1 MLFADIE
8 WAMLIVPFI
17 ALVVWLVSLLARNP
31 EPPQKNIRRA
41 GSRAQEEPKRQTS
54 SDLDRFIMETRR
66 QREADE
72 RRAQRPPQVSTQRQR
87 RPVMLE
93 EVVEQPPRPAPR
105 PPVLQ
110 PVAPRPIVRTPT
122 RPVPVLELAESVPSA
137 PVMATLAQTA
147 LPQIPAQPSAP
158 VDLLKRDEAKVS
170 PLLSN
175 LRATLNTP
183 QSAQLA
189 FALGE
194 IFGEPLSRRRR
205 S

>member
-8 WAMLIVPFI
+8 WVVFIVPFI
-17 ALVVWLVSLLARNP
+17 ALVVWLVSLLARNA
-31 EPPQKNIRRA
+31 EPPPKNTGRPRP
-41 GSRAQEEPKRQTS
+41 GMRQEEPKRQTS

-66 QREADE
+66 QRETDE
-72 RRAQRPPQVSTQRQR
+72 RRAQRPPQTSTQRQR

-105 PPVLQ
+105 PPLPQ
-110 PVAPRPIVRTPT
+110 PVAPRPVVRTPA
-122 RPVPVLELAESVPSA
+122 RPVPVLEVAESVPAA
-137 PVMATLAQTA
+137 PVMLTLSQTA
-147 LPQIPAQPSAP
+147 LPQMPEQPAAP
-158 VDLLKRDEAKVS
+158 IDLLKRDEGTVS

-175 LRATLNTP
+175 LRATLNNP

-205 S
+205 

>member
-1 MLFADIE
+1 MMFADIE

-31 EPPQKNIRRA
+31 EPPQKNIRRP
-41 GSRAQEEPKRQTS
+41 GGRVQEEPKRQTS
-54 SDLDRFIMETRR
+54 SDLDRFITETRR

-72 RRAQRPPQVSTQRQR
+72 RRTQRPTQAPPQRQR
-87 RPVMLE
+87 RPVLLE
-93 EVVEQPPRPAPR
+93 EVVEQPPRPAAR

-110 PVAPRPIVRTPT
+110 PAAPRPSIRTPA
-122 RPVPVLELAESVPSA
+122 RPVPVLEVAETVASA
-137 PVMATLAQTA
+137 PVMLTLTQSA
-147 LPQIPAQPSAP
+147 LPMMPEQPTAP
-158 VDLLKRDEAKVS
+158 VDLLKRDEVAVS
-170 PLLSN
+170 PLLLD
-175 LRATLNTP
+175 LRATLNSP

-205 S
+205 G